1 MTTPATPES
10 ASSSSELISGF
21 LAVLSIVGSAL
32 GLVYQP
38 VKVLPFAFL
47 IALIATGMAPRDS
60 KLPAGRD
67 LRRGHLLRRRLDD
80 CRDDEPRALLSPL

>member
-10 ASSSSELISGF
+10 RSSPADLTAGF
-21 LAVLSIVGSAL
+21 LAVLSVVGSAL

-47 IALIATGMAPRDS
+47 IALIATGMASRDN
-60 KLPAGRD
+60 KLPLAAIFIGVICFVGG
-67 LRRGHLLRRRLDD
+67 LTIAVTTNH
-80 CRDDEPRALLSPL
+80 ALY

>member
-1 MTTPATPES
+1 MTTPAAPDS
-10 ASSSSELISGF
+10 ASSSSEVTSGF

-60 KLPAGRD
+60 KLPLAAIFVGVICFVGG
-67 LRRGHLLRRRLDD
+67 LTIAVTTNH
-80 CRDDEPRALLSPL
+80 ALY